1 MLGSCDVV
9 TIVPIKDAQK
19 AREFYEGM
27 LGLTFVS
34 EDGFAIVMDA
44 SGIMLRLT
52 KAGDFKPVPYTILG
66 WQVSQIEKVVASLAA
81 KGLVFERFGFF
92 KQDDLGIWTAPNGD
106 KVAWFKDPDG
116 NLLSVSEHV

>member
-9 TIVPIKDAQK
+9 TIVPIKDGQK

-34 EDGFAIVMDA
+34 EDGFAVVMDA
-44 SGIMLRLT
+44 NGIMLRLT

-66 WQVSQIEKVVASLAA
+66 WEVTQIEKIVASLTA

-92 KQDDLGIWTAPNGD
+92 KQDDLGIWTTPNGD